1 MVASDESE
9 SSSSARSA
17 RDSPLSEFSSLAI
30 DEPAI
35 IQVAAHGDL
44 VLRISHETGTNQAV
58 HHFRVGSS
66 ILKHKSKYFESLL
79 GLGFRE
85 ATVIEQKHK
94 VLLER
99 YPGFLDVPASELPL
113 LSIEDIGRTGTV
125 KAIDALLTDF
135 FAILHAKD
143 TSVSPPVANLANLA
157 IVADRFDCL
166 EAVKSY
172 VQRKK
177 VIRALD
183 GKTTPKTDA
192 ALSEEKVRQRLLVA
206 ILLDYPP
213 WTEKYSA
220 RLITKGWVG
229 KDENADLTFALWWD
243 LPLRIEEE
251 LAFRR
256 ACILETIQSLQ
267 THFLTLYT
275 ARERQ
280 CKLFYDSS
288 GQCDS
293 FQLGEMVKFFM
304 RVGTLQLQGS
314 LTPDKKTSNNA
325 YEGDLYALLDKLR
338 RVPEYQIDRFHTHC
352 GIRTRLVP
360 LLDLVQE
367 CLGLVGICA
376 E

>member
-1 MVASDESE
+1 M
-9 SSSSARSA
+9 
-17 RDSPLSEFSSLAI
+17 
-30 DEPAI
+30 
-35 IQVAAHGDL
+35 
-44 VLRISHETGTNQAV
+44 
-58 HHFRVGSS
+58 
-66 ILKHKSKYFESLL
+66 
-79 GLGFRE
+79 
-85 ATVIEQKHK
+85 
-94 VLLER
+94 
-99 YPGFLDVPASELPL
+99 
-113 LSIEDIGRTGTV
+113 
-125 KAIDALLTDF
+125 
-135 FAILHAKD
+135 
-143 TSVSPPVANLANLA
+143 
-157 IVADRFDCL
+157 
-166 EAVKSY
+166 
-172 VQRKK
+172 
-177 VIRALD
+177 
-183 GKTTPKTDA
+183 
-192 ALSEEKVRQRLLVA
+192 
-206 ILLDYPP
+206 
-213 WTEKYSA
+213 
-220 RLITKGWVG
+220 
-229 KDENADLTFALWWD
+229 
-243 LPLRIEEE
+243 RIEEE

-256 ACILETIQSLQ
+256 ACILETIQSLE

-376 E
+376 ECWQEKRHEYAWSKAKKPLVWRSAEFRLRGQGCWNRHEGLRSMFMAQERLWG